1 MYHILESKS
10 VITFCQTNCVSMQ
23 MYVNICH
30 IFTFACNSLFENE
43 LLSQQ
48 LLFLLN
54 IIWKIQWK
62 ICNITTYSKTKD
74 LTAVKL

>member
-1 MYHILESKS
+1 MYRILDSKS
-10 VITFCQTNCVSMQ
+10 VVTFCQTNCVSMQ

-43 LLSQQ
+43 LSSQQ

-54 IIWKIQWK
+54 II
-62 ICNITTYSKTKD
+62 CNIMAYSKPKD